1 VEFPSEALLDALA
14 SLKDDCADEG
24 LDCRSCV
31 EVASRNLAVA
41 CAVLQGKSLELVF
54 TRLYRKRGCRK
65 MFREFETLYHGHV
78 EASFLEAEPP
88 RMPSRAAGTRVAR
101 GAVAR
106 CA

>member
-1 VEFPSEALLDALA
+1 
-14 SLKDDCADEG
+14 
-24 LDCRSCV
+24 
-31 EVASRNLAVA
+31 
-41 CAVLQGKSLELVF
+41 
-54 TRLYRKRGCRK
+54 
-65 MFREFETLYHGHV
+65 MFREFETLYHRHV